1 MRKNARTE
9 DFNPQ
14 ENINPFPLDEIVKKG
29 AKRMLE
35 QALEIEVDSFLERH
49 QYILDDEGRR
59 LVVRNGYAKERRIVT
74 GAGQLGVRTPRVDD
88 RVLESLKEDRFK
100 SSLIPPY
107 LRRSKKI
114 DDLLPWLYLK
124 GISTGDFTEAL
135 QSLLGKEVIGH
146 SSEQIVRLKSV
157 WQAEYETWNK
167 RDLSGR
173 KYVYWWADG
182 VYFKVRLDGERQ
194 CILVIIAAR
203 EDGMKELLAVEDGF
217 RESKESWRSILRDL
231 KRRGLVF
238 APKLATG
245 DGALG
250 FWAAMEEESPDT
262 KHQLCWVHKT
272 ANVLD
277 KLPKSLQARAKSMI
291 HDIYMA
297 PTKVDANVAFD
308 VFIEDFEAKY
318 PKAAASLVENR
329 EDLMSFYDFP
339 AEHWIHLRTTN
350 PIESTFATVRLR
362 TKKTKG
368 CGSRAATL
376 IMVFKLVASAEKR
389 WKRLKGYQKIEAVL
403 NNVPF
408 KDGMMIKKE
417 AELARV

>member
-9 DFNPQ
+9 DLNP
-14 ENINPFPLDEIVKKG
+14 EKNIIDFPLDEIVKKG

-49 QYILDDEGRR
+49 QYILDDQGRR
-59 LVVRNGYAKERRIVT
+59 LVVRNGYAKERKIVT
-74 GAGQLGVRTPRVDD
+74 GAGQLRVQTPRVDD
-88 RVLESLKEDRFK
+88 RVLESLKEGRFQ

-107 LRRSKKI
+107 LRRSKNI

-135 QSLLGKEVIGH
+135 QSLLGKDVIGH
-146 SSEQIVRLKSV
+146 SAEQIVRLKSV
-157 WQAEYETWNK
+157 WQTEYETWNK
-167 RDLSGR
+167 RDLSGQ
-173 KYVYWWADG
+173 KYVYWWVDG
-182 VYFKVRLDGERQ
+182 IYFKVRLDGERQ

-203 EDGMKELLAVEDGF
+203 EDGTKELLAVEDGF
-217 RESKESWRSILRDL
+217 RESKESWRSVLRDL
-231 KRRGLVF
+231 KRRGLGL

-250 FWAAMEEESPDT
+250 FWAAMEEEFPDT

-277 KLPKSLQARAKSMI
+277 KLPKSLQAKAKSMI

-297 PTKVDANVAFD
+297 PTKRDANIAFD
-308 VFIEDFEAKY
+308 VFIEEFEAKY
-318 PKAAASLVENR
+318 PKAVASLAENR
-329 EDLMSFYDFP
+329 EDLTSFYDFP

-376 IMVFKLVASAEKR
+376 MMVFKLVACAEKR
-389 WKRLKGYQKIEAVL
+389 WKRLKGYQKIEAVM
-403 NNVPF
+403 NNTPF
-408 KDGMMIKKE
+408 KDGVIIKRE
-417 AELARV
+417 VELVQV

>member
-1 MRKNARTE
+1 MRKN
-9 DFNPQ
+9 NPKSFINPE
-14 ENINPFPLDEIVKKG
+14 ENINLFPLDEIVRKG

-35 QALEIEVDSFLERH
+35 QALETEVDSFLERN

-59 LVVRNGYAKERRIVT
+59 LVVRNGYAKERKIIT
-74 GAGQLGVRTPRVDD
+74 GAGQLEVRTPRVDD
-88 RVLESLKEDRFK
+88 RALESLKENRFQ

-114 DDLLPWLYLK
+114 DDLIPWLYLK
-124 GISTGDFTEAL
+124 GVSTGDFTEAL
-135 QSLLGKEVIGH
+135 QSLLGKDVIGH
-146 SSEQIVRLKSV
+146 SAEQIVRLKSV
-157 WQAEYETWNK
+157 WQAEYEQWAK
-167 RDLSGR
+167 RDLSQTR
-173 KYVYWWADG
+173 YVYWWADG
-182 VYFKVRLDGERQ
+182 IYFKVRLDGEKQ

-203 EDGMKELLAVEDGF
+203 EDGTKELIAVEDGF
-217 RESKESWRSILRDL
+217 RESKESWKSVLRDL

-250 FWAAMEEESPDT
+250 FWSAMEEEFPGT
-262 KHQLCWVHKT
+262 KHQICWVHKT

-277 KLPKSLQARAKSMI
+277 KLPKSLQAKAKSMI

-297 PTKVDANVAFD
+297 PTRMDANVAFD
-308 VFIEDFEAKY
+308 VFIEEFEAKY
-318 PKAAASLVENR
+318 PKAVASLKDNR

-376 IMVFKLVASAEKR
+376 MMVFKLATSAEKR

-408 KDGMMIKKE
+408 KDGMMMKKE
-417 AELARV
+417 AELVQV

>member
-1 MRKNARTE
+1 MKKNTVE
-9 DFNPQ
+9 SVINPE
-14 ENINPFPLDEIVKKG
+14 ENITLFPLDEIVKQG

-35 QALEIEVDSFLERH
+35 QALEIEVDSFLGRH
-49 QYILDDEGRR
+49 QYILDPQGRR
-59 LVVRNGYAKERRIVT
+59 LVVRNGYANERKIIT
-74 GAGQLGVRTPRVDD
+74 GAGQLDIQTPRVDD
-88 RVLESLKEDRFK
+88 RVLKEGRFQ

-135 QSLLGKEVIGH
+135 QSLLGKDVIGH
-146 SSEQIVRLKSV
+146 SAQQIVRLKSI

-167 RDLSGR
+167 RDLSGQ

-182 VYFKVRLDGERQ
+182 VYFKARLDGEKQ

-203 EDGMKELLAVEDGF
+203 EDGAKELLAVEDGF
-217 RESKESWRSILRDL
+217 RESKESWRSLIRDL
-231 KRRGLVF
+231 KRRGLLCH
-238 APKLATG
+238 PKLATG

-250 FWAAMEEESPDT
+250 FWSAIEEEFPDT

-277 KLPKSLQARAKSMI
+277 KIPKSLQAKSKSMI

-308 VFIEDFEAKY
+308 IFIEEFEAKY
-318 PKAAASLVENR
+318 PKAVASLRENR
-329 EDLMSFYDFP
+329 ENLMSFYDFP

-376 IMVFKLVASAEKR
+376 TMVFKLVLSAQKR
-389 WKRLKGYQKIEAVL
+389 WRRLKGYQKIEAVL
-403 NNVPF
+403 NDVPF
-408 KDGMMIKKE
+408 KDGIMQKQTVLE
-417 AELARV
+417 QV

>member
-1 MRKNARTE
+1 MRKNARIE
-9 DFNPQ
+9 SLNPE
-14 ENINPFPLDEIVKKG
+14 ENSSHFPLDEIIKKG

-49 QYILDDEGRR
+49 QYVLDDQGRR
-59 LVVRNGYAKERRIVT
+59 LVVRNGYARQRKIVT
-74 GAGQLGVRTPRVDD
+74 GAGQLEVQTPRVDD
-88 RVLESLKEDRFK
+88 RVLKEDRFK

-114 DDLLPWLYLK
+114 DDLIPWLYLK
-124 GISTGDFTEAL
+124 GISTGDFTETL
-135 QSLLGKEVIGH
+135 QSLLGKDVIGH
-146 SSEQIVRLKSV
+146 SPEQIVRLKSV
-157 WQAEYETWNK
+157 WQTEYDTWNK
-167 RDLSGR
+167 RDLSGQR
-173 KYVYWWADG
+173 YVYWWADG
-182 VYFKVRLDGERQ
+182 IYFKVRLDGEKQ

-203 EDGMKELLAVEDGF
+203 EDGTKELLAVEDGF

-231 KRRGLVF
+231 KRRGLTLP
-238 APKLATG
+238 PKLATG

-250 FWAAMEEESPDT
+250 FWSAMEEEFSDT
-262 KHQLCWVHKT
+262 LHQLCWVHKT

-277 KLPKSLQARAKSMI
+277 KLPKSLQPRAKSMI

-297 PTKVDANVAFD
+297 PTKKDANVAFD
-308 VFIEDFEAKY
+308 VFIEEFEAKY
-318 PKAAASLVENR
+318 PKAVASLRENR

-339 AEHWIHLRTTN
+339 AEHWPHLRTTN

-376 IMVFKLVASAEKR
+376 MMVFKLATSAQKR
-389 WKRLKGYQKIEAVL
+389 WKRLKGFEKIEAVL

-408 KDGMMIKKE
+408 KDGIEMKKE
-417 AELARV
+417 VELVQV